1 MTDSIAL
8 VGRTNVGK
16 SLLFN
21 KLVQYKNS
29 IVLNKHGVTRDVNQ
43 GKLLYEDK
51 YLNLYDT
58 AGITSQDEQFSK
70 LAYEKTLQA
79 INKSSVVLFVT
90 SLEDGVTSSD
100 KEICSILRKLNK
112 EIILVINK
120 SDKQKSILKKYE
132 FSELGFIN
140 SFEVS
145 AKTNKGLVDL
155 IKKTFALAN
164 SRIYTEVKTN
174 RIAFIGKPNVGK
186 STLINS
192 ILNESRSIT
201 SDTPG
206 TTIDSLEIPFTFKD
220 KNYLIYDTAGIM
232 KKSSTK
238 EIINKYSINM
248 SLKCISDSNVCV
260 LVISASDL
268 VSKQDKNIFKIIKE
282 NNKPFILVINKIDLV
297 NKNDMKKL
305 RSSIDYFSNILFG
318 TKIIYL
324 SALENR
330 NIRKLLFTIKGLVS
344 NLHKEYRPSK
354 LTKIL
359 NDACNKH
366 PVKNNRNRLIKLKF
380 AKQNKSSDLSIS
392 IHGNQTDKIPDSYRK
407 YLVNYFSDQ
416 LGLSEVPIR
425 LIFKKEKH
433 PYDMGSNSKK
443 LH

>member
-120 SDKQKSILKKYE
+120 SDKQKSNLKKYE
-132 FSELGFIN
+132 FSELGFSN

-145 AKTNKGLVDL
+145 AKTNKGLFDL

-248 SLKCISDSNVCV
+248 SLKCISDSNICV

-416 LGLSEVPIR
+416 LGLSGVPIR
-425 LIFKKEKH
+425 LIFKKEKN
-433 PYDMGSNSKK
+433 PYDMGSNLKK
-443 LH
+443 LN